1 MEGHLLR
8 KGANVSL
15 LSRNDP
21 SARLQ
26 AVVRW
31 ADPRGAADVDV
42 SALLLG
48 PDGRVR
54 SDADFVFYNAPSGGD
69 GSVRLLGKR
78 ADDEAG
84 EDRVA
89 VDLEALPP
97 DIERVV
103 IAASLDAGEGVG
115 FGALPELGLVLLDA
129 EGSPSV
135 RFDVDDVG
143 PETAIVL
150 GELYSR
156 GEDWKFRAVGQGWDT
171 GLAGLAT
178 DFGISVASEPSEDP
192 PSGADAPVHEVPP
205 VVAPPAEEPAA
216 DLVEVPV
223 DDIGV
228 DELVAGES
236 WVATEAATES
246 APQQRG
252 VRTRKKRTLV
262 TSVAPPALAES
273 ASWHPARLFSIT
285 GVGTAREQEQ
295 RATSTLLSSMM
306 AVRDFGRA
314 LVGRFGGPAGAIEA
328 YPEVPFTMADGTTV
342 RPDGVIRVARG
353 GRTWTAL
360 LETKTGTNGHRVEQV
375 ERYLDLARQQEYQAV
390 VTLSNELTPVGGA
403 HPVAVD
409 KRKTQKVAL
418 HHIAW
423 SEVLH
428 EAQMQLAHRGVADR
442 LQAWLLAELI
452 RYLEHPRSGAAGF
465 DDMGPSWVAVR
476 DAVVARTLRPTDHKV
491 GSVTT
496 SWDRLMRHICLRLTH
511 EHGTNF
517 SPAHP
522 ARARRQPG
530 GPRASGRDAA
540 RERGHAVDHPSE
552 PAHSGPP
559 DDHRGPAD
567 GADPHGAGHR
577 CAPGRR
583 PEQAPQLAA
592 APTGLRARLDDGR
605 SGVRP
610 PRADRLRAAEGR
622 SVEPRTL
629 AAACVG
635 RGPELPHRAC
645 AHRWVPSGA
654 ARSRRSCPASTPP
667 STRSTSRSCRRC
679 ARRPGPEPRRD
690 ARPRARRWI
699 MIVRHAEKPTKA
711 NEPARRPA
719 GRRPRPA
726 FAQRPGLDAGGRA
739 GGAVRPAA
747 RRAQGRSAAAGR
759 DLRLG
764 PRRRRE
770 PPTGADRHA
779 AGRAAGA
786 AHPPTPRVGDEEELA
801 ASSRSTRRNPRGV
814 APRGDPG
821 HRPVARGRATSR
833 RSGRTTGSTS
843 SGRSPATAP
852 AGGSAQVPQLLL
864 AGDRPDPIG

>member
-192 PSGADAPVHEVPP
+192 PSVADAPVHEVPP

-246 APQQRG
+246 APHA
-252 VRTRKKRTLV
+252 TRR
-262 TSVAPPALAES
+262 
-273 ASWHPARLFSIT
+273 
-285 GVGTAREQEQ
+285 
-295 RATSTLLSSMM
+295 
-306 AVRDFGRA
+306 
-314 LVGRFGGPAGAIEA
+314 
-328 YPEVPFTMADGTTV
+328 
-342 RPDGVIRVARG
+342 
-353 GRTWTAL
+353 
-360 LETKTGTNGHRVEQV
+360 
-375 ERYLDLARQQEYQAV
+375 
-390 VTLSNELTPVGGA
+390 
-403 HPVAVD
+403 
-409 KRKTQKVAL
+409 
-418 HHIAW
+418 
-423 SEVLH
+423 
-428 EAQMQLAHRGVADR
+428 
-442 LQAWLLAELI
+442 
-452 RYLEHPRSGAAGF
+452 
-465 DDMGPSWVAVR
+465 
-476 DAVVARTLRPTDHKV
+476 
-491 GSVTT
+491 
-496 SWDRLMRHICLRLTH
+496 
-511 EHGTNF
+511 
-517 SPAHP
+517 
-522 ARARRQPG
+522 
-530 GPRASGRDAA
+530 
-540 RERGHAVDHPSE
+540 
-552 PAHSGPP
+552 
-559 DDHRGPAD
+559 
-567 GADPHGAGHR
+567 
-577 CAPGRR
+577 
-583 PEQAPQLAA
+583 
-592 APTGLRARLDDGR
+592 
-605 SGVRP
+605 
-610 PRADRLRAAEGR
+610 
-622 SVEPRTL
+622 
-629 AAACVG
+629 
-635 RGPELPHRAC
+635 
-645 AHRWVPSGA
+645 
-654 ARSRRSCPASTPP
+654 
-667 STRSTSRSCRRC
+667 
-679 ARRPGPEPRRD
+679 
-690 ARPRARRWI
+690 
-699 MIVRHAEKPTKA
+699 
-711 NEPARRPA
+711 RRPA
-719 GRRPRPA
+719 RTVIASSRWSA
-726 FAQRPGLDAGGRA
+726 IWTSRA
-739 GGAVRPAA
+739 
-747 RRAQGRSAAAGR
+747 
-759 DLRLG
+759 
-764 PRRRRE
+764 
-770 PPTGADRHA
+770 
-779 AGRAAGA
+779 
-786 AHPPTPRVGDEEELA
+786 
-801 ASSRSTRRNPRGV
+801 SRSTRPW
-814 APRGDPG
+814 
-821 HRPVARGRATSR
+821 
-833 RSGRTTGSTS
+833 
-843 SGRSPATAP
+843 
-852 AGGSAQVPQLLL
+852 
-864 AGDRPDPIG
+864 